1 MTDLA
6 RAVEDA
12 VTSEWRTTR
21 EIAEEAGMGSH
32 EGVCRARFFLR
43 RMVRRGQAERS
54 ERTVDTPNG
63 ERTAATWRRR
73 P

>member
-43 RMVRRGQAERS
+43 RMVRQGRAERS

>member
-21 EIAEEAGMGSH
+21 EIAEEAGMRSQ
-32 EGVCRARFFLR
+32 EGICRARFFLR
-43 RMVRRGQAERS
+43 RMVRQGRAERS

>member
-21 EIAEEAGMGSH
+21 EIAEAAGMRSQ
-32 EGVCRARFFLR
+32 EGICRARFFLR
-43 RMVRRGQAERS
+43 RMVRQGRAERS
-54 ERTVDTPNG
+54 EATVGTSQG
-63 ERTAATWRRR
+63 ERTAATWRLR